1 MARKQTILLFVAIA
15 MLTSFAFSIPFG
27 LNEESIHLTKGTK
40 VESSGDVIRFI
51 TPDRTI
57 EVTGSG
63 SQLKINAYDKRNQTL
78 FSGKQGQLIF
88 VLKASD
94 LGIQEVTP
102 DDIILLSFKGLS
114 PQPDPPGK
122 ILSLKSG
129 TKIARDR
136 GNLIF
141 TTDNGTRFI
150 FTPEPNGVT
159 GKCQAYD
166 SANKLLFT
174 RANVG
179 LARMLDPQSLKN
191 KGTIQDNQT
200 WLIIRSDAKE
210 K

>member
-1 MARKQTILLFVAIA
+1 MCRKQTILLFVSITI
-15 MLTSFAFSIPFG
+15 LTFLAFSIASG
-27 LNEESIHLTKGTK
+27 YNENSIHLMKGTK
-40 VESSGDVIRFI
+40 VEPSGEIIRFI
-51 TPDRTI
+51 MPDRTI

-63 SQLKINAYDKRNQTL
+63 SQLKIKAYDKRNQTL

-88 VLKASD
+88 LLTAKD
-94 LGIQEVTP
+94 LGNQEVTS
-102 DDIILLSFKGLS
+102 DDLILLNFKGLS

-122 ILSLKSG
+122 VFLLKRG
-129 TKIARDR
+129 TKLNREK

-141 TTDNGTRFI
+141 TTDNGTRLI
-150 FTPEPNGVT
+150 FTPELNGVT

-179 LARMLDPQSLKN
+179 LARTIDLQSLKN

-200 WLIIRSDAKE
+200 WLIVR
-210 K
+210 